1 MKKYLAI
8 IIAATVLTTTG
19 CESLSTAQNISTSG
33 FSNVSCEQIDT
44 VFKSYNNDKT
54 SLDSILAL
62 AGLTATSFG
71 DLTDNEIFAQTKDAA
86 NVALLVKG
94 CGTSV

>member
-1 MKKYLAI
+1 MKK
-8 IIAATVLTTTG
+8 TLTASIVISLLTMTG
-19 CESLSTAQNISTSG
+19 CESLTSAQNINTNG
-33 FSNVSCEQIDT
+33 FSNVSCEQIDS
-44 VFKSYNNDKT
+44 VFKAYGNDKT

-62 AGLTATSFG
+62 AGLTTESFG

-94 CGTSV
+94 CGTRV

>member
-1 MKKYLAI
+1 M
-8 IIAATVLTTTG
+8 TG
-19 CESLSTAQNISTSG
+19 CESLTSAQNINNNG
-33 FSNVSCEQIDT
+33 FSNVSCEQINS
-44 VFKSYNNDKT
+44 VFKACGNDKT

-62 AGLTATSFG
+62 AGLTITSFG
-71 DLTDNEIFAQTKDAA
+71 DLTANEIFTQTRDTA

>member
-1 MKKYLAI
+1 MKKILTI
-8 IIAATVLTTTG
+8 CIAASALTITG
-19 CESLSTAQNISTSG
+19 CESLSTAQNINISD

-62 AGLTATSFG
+62 AGLTTTSFG

-94 CGTSV
+94 CGISV